1 MEEPKNIIDQENTQA
16 MKPQSYRLILNEITS
31 DESLPPFNKDF
42 ETYKHTAFMFLNHKG
57 KYLFEEHILA
67 TYRSGMTLDR
77 LFEQENGRFIQGCNR
92 NKAGKIERTWYDT
105 LSCEEIVFSDDLFDF
120 FFACKL
126 RHLDL
131 LDIEEFLSFHLEYSF
146 KNNRPK
152 FLSFLNLSISQYH
165 ERLFSH
171 LIIEAI
177 KEWIEANNEAKN
189 NTEQDGK
196 IKGRIPREAGDRL
209 TSINLHQTALLI
221 QFMQQTGII
230 LKGDYLTYLQAGKAF
245 NILTGYS
252 DNSLRQ
258 LLGTK
263 GEIEG
268 SKFEDYKELHQ
279 ILTSLAQLVETK
291 IRKK

>member
-1 MEEPKNIIDQENTQA
+1 
-16 MKPQSYRLILNEITS
+16 MKPKSYKLILNEITS
-31 DESLPPFNKDF
+31 DESLPPFSKDF
-42 ETYKHTAFMFLNHKG
+42 EAYRHSAFMFLNHKG
-57 KYLFEEHILA
+57 KFLFAEDLLA
-67 TYRSGMTLDR
+67 SYRSGMTLES
-77 LFEQENGRFIQGCNR
+77 LFEQESGRFIQGCNR
-92 NKAGKIERTWYDT
+92 NKAGNMESTWYDIM
-105 LSCEEIVFSDDLFDF
+105 SCEEVFAYDDLFDF

-131 LDIEEFLSFHLEYSF
+131 LDIRDYLSFHLEYSF
-146 KNNRPK
+146 KNNKVK
-152 FLSFLNLSISQYH
+152 FLSFLNLSLGQYH
-165 ERLFSH
+165 ERLLSP
-171 LIIEAI
+171 LIINAI
-177 KEWIEANNEAKN
+177 QEWIEGNNEANN

-263 GEIEG
+263 GEVEG

-279 ILTSLAQLVETK
+279 TLINLAQLVETK

>member
-1 MEEPKNIIDQENTQA
+1 MRT
-16 MKPQSYRLILNEITS
+16 MKSNSYQLILNEITS
-31 DESLPPFNKDF
+31 NESLPPFNKDF
-42 ETYKHTAFMFLNHKG
+42 EAYRHMAFMFLNHKG
-57 KYLFEEHILA
+57 KYLFAEDVLA
-67 TYRSGMTLDR
+67 PYRIGMNLER
-77 LFEQENGRFIQGCNR
+77 LFEQEKGRFIQGCNR
-92 NKAGKIERTWYDT
+92 NKAGKMENTWYDIM
-105 LSCEEIVFSDDLFDF
+105 SSEEVCVYDDLFDF

-131 LDIEEFLSFHLEYSF
+131 LDISDYLSFHLEYSF
-146 KNNRPK
+146 KNNRVK
-152 FLSFLNLSISQYH
+152 FLSFLNLSLGQYH
-165 ERLFSH
+165 ERLLSL

-177 KEWIEANNEAKN
+177 KEWIEANNEAKT
-189 NTEQDGK
+189 NTDQEGK

-221 QFMQQTGII
+221 QFLQQTGII
-230 LKGDYLTYLQAGKAF
+230 LKGDYLTYHQAGKAF

-263 GEIEG
+263 GEVEG

-279 ILTSLAQLVETK
+279 ALTNLAQLVETK